1 MEIDARSNTLE
12 SFRRR
17 TIAELQHQHEERDL
31 PHAEYERR
39 IELARQA
46 SSPNELRPLLT
57 DLVAASGDPSELA
70 PVSRGALRAVDDG
83 HDSDFVFALMSG
95 STRAGCWD
103 PPETIH
109 AVAVMGG
116 VELDFRDAR
125 LLEGETEVQA
135 LAVMGGIKVIVPSD
149 VHVAVGGLGIFGS
162 FSHVRHRASHDDA
175 PRIRIGGLA
184 VMGGV
189 EVVVRDADD
198 DEEEDE

>member
-1 MEIDARSNTLE
+1 MDGRSNTLE

-31 PHAEYERR
+31 PHAEFERR
-39 IELARQA
+39 VELAREA
-46 SSPNELRPLLT
+46 SSPGELRPLLS
-57 DLVAASGDPSELA
+57 DLVTTPSAGAELA
-70 PVSRGALRAVDDG
+70 PVSRAAIRAVEAG
-83 HDSDFVFALMSG
+83 RDSDFVFALMSG
-95 STRAGCWD
+95 STRAGTWD

-149 VHVAVGGLGIFGS
+149 VHVAVGGIGLLGG
-162 FSHVRHRASHDDA
+162 FSHVRHSAPDEDA
-175 PRIRIGGLA
+175 PLIRIGGLA

-189 EVVVRDADD
+189 EVVVRDPD
-198 DEEEDE
+198 DEDEDE